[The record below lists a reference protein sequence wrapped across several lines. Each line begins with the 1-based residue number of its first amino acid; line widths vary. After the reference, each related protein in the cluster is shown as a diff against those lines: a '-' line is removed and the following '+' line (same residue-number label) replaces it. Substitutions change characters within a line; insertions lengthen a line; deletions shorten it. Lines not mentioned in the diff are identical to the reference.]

1 MIESKSVRKRSVGR
15 PKTNKALQK
24 LRVQTWFNAV
34 AEASGKTAYELEKEF
49 APSTVDREDF
59 NKQRARLWEKYRL
72 GKTMP
77 TIKDKKGGKKG
88 TAQLV
93 EEKYPD
99 TLEVL
104 QDPIWILAD
113 ANIQMGMDDLKV
125 IYLTLEDE
133 IKSLLLEDGDLTEVL
148 FWRKP
153 CDNYQQLLDMIIEQP
168 SPGALKALLCL
179 LRESII
185 CLQKN
190 QYAKTLSNL
199 KTLSLTK
206 SMNTESIKLAK
217 IAYKDFNTSW
227 HLS

>member
-49 APSTVDREDF
+49 APSTVDRENF

-93 EEKYPD
+93 EEKYPG
-99 TLEVL
+99 TLKVL
-104 QDPIWILAD
+104 QDPIWTIAD
-113 ANIQMGMDDLKV
+113 ATIAITMKDLKQ
-125 IYLTLEDE
+125 IYISLEHP
-133 IKSLLLEDGDLTEVL
+133 IKSLFVEDGDLTNRL
-148 FWRKP
+148 FWKKP
-153 CDNYQQLLDMIIEQP
+153 CDDIEHPLQVL
-168 SPGALKALLCL
+168 SNLKSMSALTGLLCL
-179 LRESII
+179 LRESLLCQQESNYKKIVFA
-185 CLQKN
+185 LK
-190 QYAKTLSNL
+190 ALSMSKVECATINR
-199 KTLSLTK
+199 LSK
-206 SMNTESIKLAK
+206 ISIK
-217 IAYKDFNTSW
+217 DFQ
-227 HLS
+227 